1 MSYPIFSLH
10 VNLTAMF
17 HLDEVLQLK
26 DTENVKTLVRRHPIT
41 LLPGLSL
48 SAALIVLPFFFLFP
62 LFNLGIVGVI
72 LFLCSVIIGVIIA
85 GRTVIL
91 WDADVLIVTTI
102 RLVDVDQRGV
112 FSRFVTEIPIAT
124 IQEVSW
130 KRQGVVDTI
139 FKIGTLSVQAMHAES
154 KLDVHRVAHPAHLSE
169 LIGDLRNA
177 TTPKRT
183 DLAPDL
189 RERLRTLTKRLE
201 ELSPEALDRVEQF
214 LKSEGKAEAVA
225 GFLKH
230 DITP

>member
-1 MSYPIFSLH
+1 
-10 VNLTAMF
+10 MF

-26 DTENVKTLVRRHPIT
+26 DNENVKTLVRRHPIT
-41 LLPGLSL
+41 LVPGLSL
-48 SAALIVLPFFFLFP
+48 AACLIVLPFFFLFP
-62 LFNLGIVGVI
+62 LFNLGIVGVV
-72 LFLCSVIIGVIIA
+72 LFLCSVVAGVIIS

-91 WDADVLIVTTI
+91 WDADVLIVTTL

-112 FSRFVTEIPIAT
+112 FSRFVTEIPMTA

-130 KRQGVVDTI
+130 KRQGVADTL
-139 FKIGTLSVQAMHAES
+139 FKIGTLTVQSAQTES
-154 KLDVHRVAHPAHLSE
+154 KLEVRRVAHPAHLSE

-177 TTPKRT
+177 TSPKRT

-189 RERLRTLTKRLE
+189 RERLRVLTKRLE

-214 LKSEGKAEAVA
+214 IKSEGKTEAVA

-230 DITP
+230 DIAP